1 MRKSLFSVLLLV
13 TLLTVAASGT
23 TTTTAP
29 AVPDSPVVRA
39 HKSAHK
45 LGLLQVGE
53 GLVAHCSGTAVAA
66 HAILTATHCST
77 ASSVIEID
85 GEDTDIYGTM
95 GDGLDHTIIFVGKTF
110 TSYVNLAPNARLQ
123 VADAVFVFGNPGD
136 FTDLYR
142 SGYVAG
148 FMKPE
153 PPDSALAALLAG
165 RQHPGNDNV
174 RITLYDLNGFF
185 GDSGSALFNTD
196 GEVVG
201 VTSFIDG
208 ANSQGYGLKFMGS
221 YELRMSPAQIK
232 LAREFVPPVEAKE
245 QPKEKQKSLFDWFK
259 VSN

>member
-13 TLLTVAASGT
+13 TLLIVAASGT
-23 TTTTAP
+23 TTAP
-29 AVPDSPVVRA
+29 AVQDSPLVRA

-53 GLVAHCSGTAVAA
+53 GFVGHCSGTAIAA

-85 GEDTDIYGTM
+85 GEDADVYGTM

-110 TSYVNLAPNARLQ
+110 TSYVNVAQNTRLQ
-123 VADAVFVFGNPGD
+123 AADAVFVFGNPGA

-153 PPDSALAALLAG
+153 PPQSALEALLAG

-185 GDSGSALFNTD
+185 GDSGSALFNTS

-208 ANSQGYGLKFMGS
+208 ASNQGFGLKFMGS
-221 YELRMSPAQIK
+221 YELRLSAAQIK
-232 LAREFVPPVEAKE
+232 LAREFVPPVVPKE
-245 QPKEKQKSLFDWFK
+245 ETKEKQKSLFDWFK